1 METRAHHVLI
11 GVFTL
16 LVIVGFLVFVYWA
29 GMFAGDRR
37 YAYYEAVFEEAVTG
51 LTTGSPVLY
60 LGIKVGE
67 VAGFRID
74 PQDPNKVRVILK
86 IEVREDIKVREDT
99 TASLELQG
107 VTGASI
113 IQLSGGVG
121 DSPVLPIVRTPFG
134 ELPEIET
141 TQTGLSA
148 LFSRAPEVFGRLE
161 ETLFELRQMLRENR
175 QNIESTLENLARIS
189 AAFAEQ
195 DEDIKRIIAN
205 AAEMSEELP
214 ALTREL
220 REVTQTMDKLLANE
234 APAALK
240 NVSELAADG
249 SRLIRENEDAV
260 NAFTERGLAQFGTFI
275 TEARRLVEAM
285 GRVTN
290 RLESDPSRFLFGQPQ
305 ASEIEARTDE
315 RRPREVQPR

>member
-29 GMFAGDRR
+29 GLFAGDRR

-74 PQDPNKVRVILK
+74 PEDPNKVRVILK
-86 IEVREDIKVREDT
+86 IEIRDDIKVRENT

-121 DSPVLPIVRTPFG
+121 DSPVLPRVRSPFG
-134 ELPEIET
+134 DMPEIKT
-141 TQTGLSA
+141 AQTGLSA
-148 LFSRAPEVFGRLE
+148 LFSRAPEVFGRAE
-161 ETLFELRQMLRENR
+161 ETLFELRQMLRDNR
-175 QNIESTLENLARIS
+175 GNIDETLDNLARITG
-189 AAFAEQ
+189 AFAER
-195 DEDIKRIIAN
+195 EEEIKRILAN
-205 AAEMSEELP
+205 LAEMSDELP
-214 ALTREL
+214 RLTREL
-220 REVTQTMDKLLANE
+220 RETTETVDRLLANE
-234 APAALK
+234 APSALD
-240 NVSELAADG
+240 NVSRLAGDG
-249 SRLIRENEDAV
+249 SRVIRQNEESL
-260 NAFTERGLAQFGTFI
+260 NAFTERGLAQFGTLV
-275 TEARRLVEAM
+275 TEARHLVESL
-285 GRVTN
+285 GRVAE
-290 RLESDPSRFLFGQPQ
+290 RLEADPSGFLFGR
-305 ASEIEARTDE
+305 ARAAEIEAQMEE
-315 RRPREVQPR
+315 RRAPEVEAR